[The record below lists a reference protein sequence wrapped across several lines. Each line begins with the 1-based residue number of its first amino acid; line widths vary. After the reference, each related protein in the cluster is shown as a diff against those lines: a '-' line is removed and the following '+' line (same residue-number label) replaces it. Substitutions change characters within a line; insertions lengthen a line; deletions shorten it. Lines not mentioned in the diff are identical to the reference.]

1 MKKLLVALTLGLM
14 ASSASNAQTIGY
26 SMQTV
31 DDTYQSI
38 LRTGVEARAKELGME
53 LLIEDA
59 QWDIARQQSQI
70 ENFIASKVDG
80 IIVVAVDADAGIAMS
95 KAAAAAG
102 IPIVFANSQPSN
114 VNELP
119 EKQVFVGSNQLEA
132 GGIPAKE
139 VCRMLGGKGDV
150 VIMMGEL
157 GSVLARERTKAA
169 HDVFATDECKD
180 VKIVEEQT
188 ARWSRTGALDLMTN
202 WLSAG
207 IKFDA
212 VITNND
218 DMAMGAIQ
226 AMKTAGRSLD
236 NVIVAGIDATPD
248 ALAAMQAGDMKVTV
262 FQDGKKQGAASV
274 DAMAKLLKGEPIDS
288 ITFTSLQLV
297 TKDNMADFIGKN

>member
-14 ASSASNAQTIGY
+14 ASSASYAQTIGY

-38 LRTGVEARAKELGME
+38 LRTGVEARANELGMK
-53 LLIEDA
+53 LLLEDA

-80 IIVVAVDADAGIAMS
+80 IIVVAVDADAGIAIS

-139 VCRMLGGKGDV
+139 VCRQLGGKGDV

-157 GSVLARERTKAA
+157 GSVLARERTQAA
-169 HDVFATDECKD
+169 HDVFATEECKD
-180 VKIVEEQT
+180 MKIIEEQT

-207 IKFDA
+207 IEFDA

-226 AMKTAGRSLD
+226 AMKTAGRSLE

-248 ALAAMQAGDMKVTV
+248 ALAAMEAGDMKVTV

-274 DAMAKLLKGEPIDS
+274 DAMAKLLKGEPVES
-288 ITFTSLQLV
+288 ITFTSLELV
-297 TKDNMADFIGKN
+297 TKENMADFVGKN

>member
-14 ASSASNAQTIGY
+14 ASSASYAQTIGY

-132 GGIPAKE
+132 GGIPARE
-139 VCRMLGGKGDV
+139 VCRMLGGKGKV
-150 VIMMGEL
+150 AMMMGEL
-157 GSVLARERTKAA
+157 GSVLARERTQAA
-169 HDVFATDECKD
+169 HDVFATEECKD

-207 IKFDA
+207 IEFDA
-212 VITNND
+212 VIANND

-262 FQDGKKQGAASV
+262 FQDGKKQGEASV
-274 DAMAKLLKGEPIDS
+274 DAMDRLLKGESIDS
-288 ITFTSLQLV
+288 ITFTSLELV
-297 TKDNMADFIGKN
+297 TKENMAEFVGRN

>member
-1 MKKLLVALTLGLM
+1 MKKILVALTLGLM
-14 ASSASNAQTIGY
+14 ASSASYAQTIGY

-132 GGIPAKE
+132 GGIPARE
-139 VCRMLGGKGDV
+139 VCRMLGGKGKV
-150 VIMMGEL
+150 AMMMGEL
-157 GSVLARERTKAA
+157 GSVLARERTQAA
-169 HDVFATDECKD
+169 HDVFATEECKD

-207 IKFDA
+207 IEFDA
-212 VITNND
+212 VIANND

-262 FQDGKKQGAASV
+262 FQDGKKQGEASV
-274 DAMAKLLKGEPIDS
+274 DAMARLLKGEPIDS
-288 ITFTSLQLV
+288 ITFTSLELV
-297 TKDNMADFIGKN
+297 TKENMADFVGRN

>member
-1 MKKLLVALTLGLM
+1 
-14 ASSASNAQTIGY
+14 
-26 SMQTV
+26 
-31 DDTYQSI
+31 
-38 LRTGVEARAKELGME
+38 ME

-102 IPIVFANSQPSN
+102 IPLVFANSQPSN

-132 GGIPAKE
+132 GGIPARE
-139 VCRMLGGKGDV
+139 VCRQLDGKGKV
-150 VIMMGEL
+150 VMMMGEL

-169 HDVFATDECKD
+169 HDVFATEECKD

-207 IKFDA
+207 IEFDA
-212 VITNND
+212 VIANTD

-248 ALAAMQAGDMKVTV
+248 ALAAMEAGDMKVTV
-262 FQDGKKQGAASV
+262 FQDGKKQGSASV
-274 DAMAKLLKGEPIDS
+274 DAMVKLLKGEPIES
-288 ITFTSLQLV
+288 INFTSLELV
-297 TKDNMADFIGKN
+297 TKDNMADYIGKN

>member
-1 MKKLLVALTLGLM
+1 MKKILLAVALATTV
-14 ASSASNAQTIGY
+14 SSGAFAQTIGY
-26 SMQTV
+26 SMQTA

-38 LRTGVEARAKELGME
+38 LRTGVEARAKEVGLE

-80 IIVVAVDADAGIAMS
+80 IIVVAVDADAGIAIS

-102 IPIVFANSQPSN
+102 IPLVFANSQPSN

-132 GGIPAKE
+132 GSIPAKE
-139 VCRMLGGKGDV
+139 VCRQLGGKGKV

-157 GSVLARERTKAA
+157 GSVLARERTQAA
-169 HDVFATDECKD
+169 HDVFATDECKGIE
-180 VKIVEEQT
+180 IVEEQT

-207 IKFDA
+207 IEFDA
-212 VITNND
+212 VIANND

-248 ALAAMQAGDMKVTV
+248 ALAAMEAGDLKVTV

-274 DAMAKLLKGEPIDS
+274 DAMVKLLKGEQIDS
-288 ITFTSLQLV
+288 INFTSLELV
-297 TKDNMADFIGKN
+297 TKNNMADYIGKN

>member
-1 MKKLLVALTLGLM
+1 MKRFLVALTLGLL

-26 SMQTV
+26 SMQTMN
-31 DDTYQSI
+31 DTYQSI
-38 LRTGVEARAKELGME
+38 LRTGVEARAEELGME

-59 QWDIARQQSQI
+59 QWDIARQLSQI
-70 ENFIASKVDG
+70 QNFIASKVDG
-80 IIVVAVDADAGIAMS
+80 IIVVAVDADAGIVIS

-132 GGIPAKE
+132 GGIAARE
-139 VCRMLGGKGDV
+139 VCRMLGGKGKV

-169 HDVFATDECKD
+169 HDVFATEDCKD
-180 VKIVEEQT
+180 VKIIEEQT
-188 ARWSRTGALDLMTN
+188 AHWSRTGALDLMTN
-202 WLSAG
+202 WLTAG
-207 IKFDA
+207 IEFDA
-212 VITNND
+212 VIANND

-248 ALAAMQAGDMKVTV
+248 ALAAMQAGDMEVTV

-274 DAMAKLLKGEPIDS
+274 DAMAKLLEGEPIDS
-288 ITFTSLQLV
+288 ITFTSLELV
-297 TKDNMADFIGKN
+297 TKDNMGDFIGKN

>member
-169 HDVFATDECKD
+169 HDVFATEECKD

>member
-1 MKKLLVALTLGLM
+1 MKKILLALTLGLM
-14 ASSASNAQTIGY
+14 ASSASYAQTIGY

-38 LRTGVEARAKELGME
+38 LRTGVEARAKELGLE

-70 ENFIASKVDG
+70 ENFIASGVDG

-102 IPIVFANSQPSN
+102 IPLVFANSQPSN

-119 EKQVFVGSNQLEA
+119 EKQVFVGSDQLEA

-139 VCRMLGGKGDV
+139 VCRMLGGKGRV
-150 VIMMGEL
+150 AMMMGEL

-207 IKFDA
+207 IEFDA
-212 VITNND
+212 VIANND

-248 ALAAMQAGDMKVTV
+248 ALAAMEAGDMKVTV
-262 FQDGKKQGAASV
+262 FQDGKKQGTASV
-274 DAMAKLLKGEPIDS
+274 DAMMKLLKGEPIES
-288 ITFTSLQLV
+288 INFTSLELV
-297 TKDNMADFIGKN
+297 TKDNMAGYLGKN

>member
-1 MKKLLVALTLGLM
+1 MKKLLVALTFALM
-14 ASSASNAQTIGY
+14 ASSAAHAQTIGY

-38 LRTGVEARAKELGME
+38 LRTGVEARAKELGLE

-102 IPIVFANSQPSN
+102 IPLVFANSQPSN

-139 VCRMLGGKGDV
+139 VCRQLGGKGKV
-150 VIMMGEL
+150 VMMMGEL
-157 GSVLARERTKAA
+157 GSVLARERTQAA
-169 HDVFATDECKD
+169 HDVFATEECKD

-207 IKFDA
+207 IEFDA

-248 ALAAMQAGDMKVTV
+248 ALAAMQAGDMRVTV
-262 FQDGKKQGAASV
+262 FQDGKKQGSASV
-274 DAMAKLLKGEPIDS
+274 DAMMKLLKGEPIER
-288 ITFTSLQLV
+288 INFTSLELV
-297 TKDNMADFIGKN
+297 TKDNMADYLGKN

>member
-14 ASSASNAQTIGY
+14 ASSASYAQTIGY

-132 GGIPAKE
+132 GGIPARE
-139 VCRMLGGKGDV
+139 VCRMLGGQGKV
-150 VIMMGEL
+150 AMMMGEL
-157 GSVLARERTKAA
+157 GSVLARERTQAA
-169 HDVFATDECKD
+169 HDVFATEECKD

-207 IKFDA
+207 IEFDA
-212 VITNND
+212 VIANND

-262 FQDGKKQGAASV
+262 FQDGKKQGEASV
-274 DAMAKLLKGEPIDS
+274 DAMDRLLKGESIDS
-288 ITFTSLQLV
+288 ITFTSLELV
-297 TKDNMADFIGKN
+297 TKENMAEFVGRN

>member
-14 ASSASNAQTIGY
+14 ASASYAQTIGY

-38 LRTGVEARAKELGME
+38 LRSGVEARAKELGME
-53 LLIEDA
+53 LLVEDA

-119 EKQVFVGSNQLEA
+119 AKQVFVGSNQLEA

-139 VCRMLGGKGDV
+139 VCRLLGGKGKV
-150 VIMMGEL
+150 AMMMGEL
-157 GSVLARERTKAA
+157 GSVLARERTQAA

-202 WLSAG
+202 WLAAG
-207 IKFDA
+207 IEFDA
-212 VITNND
+212 VIANND

-236 NVIVAGIDATPD
+236 SVIVAGIDATPD
-248 ALAAMQAGDMKVTV
+248 AIAAMEAGDMKVTV
-262 FQDGKKQGAASV
+262 FQDGKKQGSASV

-288 ITFTSLQLV
+288 ITFTSLELV
-297 TKDNMADFIGKN
+297 TKDNMADFLGKN

>member
-1 MKKLLVALTLGLM
+1 MKKILLALTLGLM
-14 ASSASNAQTIGY
+14 ASSASHAQTIGY

-102 IPIVFANSQPSN
+102 IPLVFANSQPSN

-132 GGIPAKE
+132 GGIPARE
-139 VCRMLGGKGDV
+139 VCRQLDGKGKV
-150 VIMMGEL
+150 VMMMGEL

-169 HDVFATDECKD
+169 HDVFATEECKD

-207 IKFDA
+207 IEFDA
-212 VITNND
+212 VIANND

-248 ALAAMQAGDMKVTV
+248 ALAAMEAGDMKVTV
-262 FQDGKKQGAASV
+262 FQDGKKQGSASV
-274 DAMAKLLKGEPIDS
+274 DAMVKLLKGEPIES
-288 ITFTSLQLV
+288 INFTSLELV
-297 TKDNMADFIGKN
+297 TKDNMADYIGKN